1 VIISAG
7 DRHDAVGTGAM
18 MQRVAL
24 DKMAGSLYHVR
35 APGRW
40 WSVSGIGKI
49 LIISGLVMVVVGVLA
64 LAAERISWLGRLPG
78 DLTIRRDGVMI
89 YVPLASCLL
98 ASVVLSFLLYL
109 FRR

>member
-1 VIISAG
+1 
-7 DRHDAVGTGAM
+7 
-18 MQRVAL
+18 
-24 DKMAGSLYHVR
+24 
-35 APGRW
+35 
-40 WSVSGIGKI
+40 
-49 LIISGLVMVVVGVLA
+49 MVVVGVLA